1 MFDPE
6 ENLFFSNSKSNLSNS
21 NYVSFPNPDIS
32 NFVLRKTNEKA
43 WKSKCGNVQN
53 TNDEKNT
60 DDKSQNTNGEILK
73 KKSLHYFHVKVFMV
87 ISFYINPFLNFR
99 KGFILFYMKE
109 LFTNTSFLSS
119 LLFFCQP
126 DIRHSSFP
134 CRSRLSESAQ

>member
-21 NYVSFPNPDIS
+21 NYISFPNPDIS

-99 KGFILFYMKE
+99 KGFILLYERAFYE
-109 LFTNTSFLSS
+109 YIVSFISFIFLSA
-119 LLFFCQP
+119 
-126 DIRHSSFP
+126 RYSS
-134 CRSRLSESAQ
+134 